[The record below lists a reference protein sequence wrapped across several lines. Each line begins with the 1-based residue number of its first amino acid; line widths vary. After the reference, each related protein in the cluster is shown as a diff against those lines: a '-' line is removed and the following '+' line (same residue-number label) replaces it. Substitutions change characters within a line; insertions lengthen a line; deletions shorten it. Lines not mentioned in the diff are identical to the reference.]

1 MEERGVLFSG
11 DTPFGSGTRLSRSV
25 PFPGHDADVYRQSL
39 NSLAELQFDA
49 LCGGHGVP
57 IVGGASERLRQLLK
71 AKPDPPTWGDYF
83 KSIQKRLIRGRTL
96 SGEES

>member
-1 MEERGVLFSG
+1 M
-11 DTPFGSGTRLSRSV
+11 
-25 PFPGHDADVYRQSL
+25 
-39 NSLAELQFDA
+39 
-49 LCGGHGVP
+49 P

-83 KSIQKRLIRGRTL
+83 KSIQKRLIWGRTL